1 MPTFQTTP
9 MLPWIFPDH
18 AYQMNHRG
26 TIPEPVLRPFN
37 GVLGSESP
45 FAAHERQVAMDRV
58 HNTQRAKLGME
69 GKLNVTARSQRKQ
82 LPASRSAVPNGVF
95 EGSPMEYVTS
105 GGLRG
110 GVITTKEGQEW
121 LQKRLK
127 ERIEE
132 YGALSSGGP
141 AKPYTPIPTSPYTE
155 LDTIF
160 SSLFSALSAGS
171 YTSALAESAN
181 KLLMAFLKVGSVITP
196 SQLADYS
203 RNLEK
208 VTASI
213 APNVGDESGTARGF
227 TYEPNEERKRLID
240 QIYKTFKLTDQVVKE
255 IARTIY
261 ESQSSRDQV
270 MSRLTSRLLG
280 SQAAAFNP
288 VVSGPDR
295 QFAVQAAQP
304 VQMGR
309 TFRGEPPQEFQRQFG
324 TPGPIEITPFGLEEG
339 PRPAPS
345 MWPAVVAAEGPPSV
359 PVLRPGPG
367 NALGLSNIENS
378 GLQFNQPLQE
388 VRFNQPVQEGTIAGL
403 GKRRGRPRKY
413 KK

>member
-18 AYQMNHRG
+18 AYHMNHRG
-26 TIPEPVLRPFN
+26 TIPEPVEKVFN
-37 GVLGSESP
+37 GVLGSPSP
-45 FAAHERQVAMDRV
+45 WAEHERKVAMDRV
-58 HNTQRAKLGME
+58 LNTQKAKLGME
-69 GKLNVTARSQRKQ
+69 GHLNVTARSQRKD

-95 EGSPMEYVTS
+95 QGSTMEYITS

-141 AKPYTPIPTSPYTE
+141 AKPYTPIPTSPYME

-160 SSLFSALSAGS
+160 SSLFTALGSGS
-171 YTSALAESAN
+171 YTSATADSAN
-181 KLLMAFLKVGSVITP
+181 KLLLAFLKVGSVITP
-196 SQLADYS
+196 SQLGDYS
-203 RNLEK
+203 RNLGKLIE
-208 VTASI
+208 SI
-213 APNVGDESGTARGF
+213 RPNVGDQHGEKRGF
-227 TYEPNEERKRLID
+227 TFEPSEERLRLIE
-240 QIYKTFKLTDQVVKE
+240 QIYKTFQLCDQVVKE

-270 MSRLTSRLLG
+270 MSSLTSRLLG

-288 VVSGPDR
+288 TVSGERR

-304 VQMGR
+304 VQLGR
-309 TFRGEPPQEFQRQFG
+309 TYRGEPPQEFQGQFERI
-324 TPGPIEITPFGLEEG
+324 TPEITPYAAEEG
-339 PRPAPS
+339 RAPAGAPS
-345 MWPAVVAAEGPPSV
+345 MWQQEVAAEGPPGV

-367 NALGLSNIENS
+367 NALGLTNIENS

-388 VRFNQPVQEGTIAGL
+388 GTIAGL
-403 GKRRGRPRKY
+403 GKKRRGRPKKY
-413 KK
+413 KY